1 MAETSYQTSPKL
13 THTADAQPYA
23 PISLFAVA
31 AAVSAL
37 IFAIIFILLALSSIL
52 KKQPLIM
59 QELLFLPALT
69 LVLAFAAFCHIRNA
83 EGTRTGRLFGVNL
96 VAMSAGIALLVG
108 AGYAA
113 YLGAIEFAVRK
124 DAENVFLEWTSNL
137 KELDAA
143 DPNDTGIVRT
153 VHRTLEPSAQQR
165 IAATDVAGIR
175 TAFGEQY
182 MQLSQCDMVRICRRN
197 PGKVEFKPL
206 GLVEWVRKQQRVT
219 CSLNADL
226 ISPEGVH
233 TISLRMIAV
242 IAPNGQR
249 LWGLENKPAYVTRR
263 RLTPYGK
270 KVEELEI
277 VGGLIAQRFIEPMGP
292 QTHTRITNPEDLDAF
307 HRRIYVDFMHNPYPP
322 AKDPPLV
329 GVAMRTAIGSG
340 IASYEP
346 LAIGYEQ
353 KLFNGIFQPAVNTA
367 GLSPDDKLKRETD
380 AREKFKAVWNGNRFM
395 RPGSM
400 LRSSKDVFPVL
411 SLDDTGA
418 RCSVPVEFVLPGSE
432 TAANTARGRVI
443 LETTDPATLDELKTL
458 RASADPR
465 TAVEAGFPEVPKTII
480 PWRVVRIVSD
490 MNPAPVSAQQQQ
502 PQAAPEVPG

>member
-1 MAETSYQTSPKL
+1 MADTSYQTSPKL
-13 THTADAQPYA
+13 TQTADAQPYA

-37 IFAIIFILLALSSIL
+37 IFALIFVLLAVSSIL

-59 QELLFLPALT
+59 QELLFLPGLT

-83 EGTRTGRLFGVNL
+83 EGTRTGKLFGVNL
-96 VAMSAGIALLVG
+96 VTMSAGIALLVG

-113 YLGAIEFAVRK
+113 YLGAIEYAVRK

-137 KELDAA
+137 KDLKPDE
-143 DPNDTGIVRT
+143 PNDAGIVRA

-165 IAATDVAGIR
+165 VPATDVAGIR
-175 TAFGEQY
+175 AAFGEQY

-197 PGKVEFKPL
+197 PGKVEFRPL
-206 GLVEWVRKQQRVT
+206 GLVEWVRKQQRVMCT
-219 CSLNADL
+219 LNAEL

-233 TISLRMIAV
+233 TISLKMIAE

-263 RLTPYGK
+263 SLTPYGK
-270 KVEELEI
+270 KIEELEI

-292 QTHTRITNPEDLDAF
+292 QTHTRITNPDDLDAF
-307 HRRIYVDFMHNPYPP
+307 HRRIFVDFMHNTYPP
-322 AKDPPLV
+322 AKDLPLV
-329 GVAMRTAIGSG
+329 GVAMRTAIGGG

-353 KLFNGIFQPAVNTA
+353 KLFNGIFHPLVPAT
-367 GLSPDDKLKRETD
+367 GLTPDDKLKKETE

-400 LRSSKDVFPVL
+400 LRSSKDVFPIL
-411 SLDDTGA
+411 SVDEKAA
-418 RCSVPVEFVLPGSE
+418 RCSVPVEFVLPGGE

-443 LETTDPATLDELKTL
+443 IETTDPSTIQELNSL
-458 RASADPR
+458 RASADPK
-465 TAVEAGFPEVPKTII
+465 TATVAGYPEVPKSII
-480 PWRVVRIVSD
+480 PWRVVRIESD
-490 MNPAPVSAQQQQ
+490 MIPAPASAQQQQ
-502 PQAAPEVPG
+502 QQAAPEAPG